1 MVGHL
6 FDPQGGYIV
15 LDVFHDTIM
24 AYCIDETKLYY
35 EDGKNNP
42 YIEKTDKFSHIKWVA
57 W

>member
-6 FDPQGGYIV
+6 FDPQGEYIV

-35 EDGKNNP
+35 EDGKNDPN
-42 YIEKTDKFSHIKWVA
+42 IEKPDKVLHRKLLA